1 MALEWLRK
9 DHERNLSFALLVFV
23 LTYQYKGSVDS
34 SLVTRL
40 DYDVFANPNPNVT
53 NGESCRIYES
63 VFVGGFCHNSNCS
76 LCQCSS
82 DNPTYIVH
90 LNRCVK
96 DAFALSGAGTY
107 DNTACVDTAS
117 LLTSF
122 SSSSLPVP
130 HFTYDTFRERILY
143 INGGSISHYEMWCF
157 AYLNSVQSTY
167 SAHF

>member
-107 DNTACVDTAS
+107 DT
-117 LLTSF
+117 
-122 SSSSLPVP
+122 P
-130 HFTYDTFRERILY
+130 HVRIQL
-143 INGGSISHYEMWCF
+143 HC
-157 AYLNSVQSTY
+157 
-167 SAHF
+167 